1 MGGVQK
7 EGEEG
12 KKLAGGS
19 RLGVKRR
26 EGGRVVDEGGG

>member
-1 MGGVQK
+1 MRVQK
-7 EGEEG
+7 EGQEG

-26 EGGRVVDEGGG
+26 VVDEGGG